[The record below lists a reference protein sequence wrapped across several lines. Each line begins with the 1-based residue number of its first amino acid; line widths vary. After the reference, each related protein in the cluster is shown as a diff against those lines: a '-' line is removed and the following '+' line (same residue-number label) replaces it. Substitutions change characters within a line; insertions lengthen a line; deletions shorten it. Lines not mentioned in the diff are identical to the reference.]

1 MAAGTE
7 AVITLAIFIEYP
19 LAAFG
24 MSVLLMAL
32 YGWRR
37 APVVLNVAVLWS
49 LYAVYEFLM
58 FRRVLC
64 SGECNIR
71 VDLLLI
77 YPLLAFA
84 TVWAVFRAVQFRP
97 ANRL

>member
-1 MAAGTE
+1 MMP
-7 AVITLAIFIEYP
+7 LAIFIAYP

-24 MSVLLMAL
+24 VAVLLMAL
-32 YGWRR
+32 YGARR

-58 FRRVLC
+58 YRRVLC

-77 YPLLAFA
+77 YPLLVFA
-84 TVWAVFRAVQFRP
+84 TIWAVVQAIRFRP
-97 ANRL
+97 GTRR

>member
-1 MAAGTE
+1 MMP
-7 AVITLAIFIEYP
+7 LAFFVAYP

-32 YGWRR
+32 YGARR
-37 APVVLNVAVLWS
+37 APVVLNVAILWS
-49 LYAVYEFLM
+49 LYAIYEFLM

-64 SGECNIR
+64 SGGCNIR

-77 YPLLAFA
+77 YPFLVLA
-84 TVWAVFRAVQFRP
+84 TVWAVIRAVQYRP
-97 ANRL
+97 ERRP

>member
-1 MAAGTE
+1 
-7 AVITLAIFIEYP
+7 VIFSIFIAYP

-24 MSVLLMAL
+24 VATLLMFL

-37 APVVLNVAVLWS
+37 APVVLNVSILWS

-58 FRRVLC
+58 YRRVLC
-64 SGECNIR
+64 SGDCNIR

-77 YPLLAFA
+77 YPALAAA
-84 TVWAVFRAVQFRP
+84 TAWAIYRAATWSGAR
-97 ANRL
+97 

>member
-1 MAAGTE
+1 MPM
-7 AVITLAIFIEYP
+7 AIFIEYP

-24 MSVLLMAL
+24 MAVALMFL

-58 FRRVLC
+58 YRRVLC

-77 YPLLAFA
+77 YPGLLLA
-84 TVWAVFRAVQFRP
+84 TGWAVYRALTFRGRAGRKEV
-97 ANRL
+97 

>member
-1 MAAGTE
+1 MSLF
-7 AVITLAIFIEYP
+7 ITYP

-24 MSVLLMAL
+24 VAVLLMFL

-49 LYAVYEFLM
+49 VYAVYEFLM
-58 FRRVLC
+58 YRRVLC
-64 SGECNIR
+64 SGDCSIR

-77 YPLLAFA
+77 YPALAAA
-84 TVWAVFRAVQFRP
+84 TGYAFYRAVAWRRP
-97 ANRL
+97 SR

>member
-1 MAAGTE
+1 
-7 AVITLAIFIEYP
+7 V
-19 LAAFG
+19 
-24 MSVLLMAL
+24 
-32 YGWRR
+32 RR

-58 FRRVLC
+58 YRRVLC

-77 YPLLAFA
+77 YPVLVFA
-84 TVWAVFRAVQFRP
+84 TVWAVIRAVQYRP
-97 ANRL
+97 GARP